1 MACINITIHHGGIVR
16 HNPFTY
22 IGGDIQQVNGYDVD
36 YLSLWEIKELVR
48 DLGYVND
55 IKCWYNISDHQQHV
69 ISLNSDADVVNFI
82 NVVEDY
88 ICVQVHLYVEHMVD
102 HAVVVEERFF
112 LEANP
117 LDGHV
122 DIVVDGDGHGH
133 VDRDVDGDGHVDRV
147 VDEDGHG
154 HVDRDV
160 DGDGHGHGGGGG
172 GDGEGERGGSV
183 DELPRADTPMSRNQK
198 SMPRVKV
205 RTGRI
210 VTPSKKRTSIESA
223 SESGQPNI

>member
-1 MACINITIHHGGIVR
+1 MGCLNIIIHHGGIVR

-22 IGGDIQQVNGYDVD
+22 IDGDIHEVNGYDVD

-55 IKCWYNISDHQQHV
+55 IKCWYNISDNQQHV
-69 ISLNSDADVVNFI
+69 IPLNSYADVINLI

-88 ICVQVHLYVEHMVD
+88 DCVQVHLYVEHMVD
-102 HAVVVEERFF
+102 HAVVVEERFL

-117 LDGHV
+117 QDA
-122 DIVVDGDGHGH
+122 
-133 VDRDVDGDGHVDRV
+133 
-147 VDEDGHG
+147 

-172 GDGEGERGGSV
+172 GGGGGEGEMGGSV
-183 DELPRADTPMSRNQK
+183 DELPRADTPMSSNRK

-205 RTGRI
+205 RAGRI
-210 VTPSKKRTSIESA
+210 VTPSKKRTSTESA
-223 SESGQPNI
+223 SESGQPNIQPTNTEGGTYDNII

>member
-1 MACINITIHHGGIVR
+1 VR

-22 IGGDIQQVNGYDVD
+22 IDGDIHEVNGYDVD

-55 IKCWYNISDHQQHV
+55 IKCWYNISDNQQHV
-69 ISLNSDADVVNFI
+69 IPLNSDADVINLI

-88 ICVQVHLYVEHMVD
+88 GCVQVHLYVEHMVD
-102 HAVVVEERFF
+102 HAVVVEERFL

-117 LDGHV
+117 QDA
-122 DIVVDGDGHGH
+122 
-133 VDRDVDGDGHVDRV
+133 
-147 VDEDGHG
+147 

-172 GDGEGERGGSV
+172 GGGGGKGEGEMGGSV
-183 DELPRADTPMSRNQK
+183 DELPRADTPMSSNRK

-205 RTGRI
+205 RAGRI
-210 VTPSKKRTSIESA
+210 VTPSKKRASIESA
-223 SESGQPNI
+223 SESGQPNIQPTNTEGGTYDNII